1 MVPPLSH
8 KPSPS
13 EPPKMIPE
21 LSNVPIVALIEV
33 IPVLPPEMVPELVN
47 SFIVP

>member
-8 KPSPS
+8 KP
-13 EPPKMIPE
+13 EFVAAEMVPE
-21 LSNVPIVALIEV
+21 LVKVPIVALIEV
-33 IPVLPPEMVPELVN
+33 IPFLPPEMVPELVN